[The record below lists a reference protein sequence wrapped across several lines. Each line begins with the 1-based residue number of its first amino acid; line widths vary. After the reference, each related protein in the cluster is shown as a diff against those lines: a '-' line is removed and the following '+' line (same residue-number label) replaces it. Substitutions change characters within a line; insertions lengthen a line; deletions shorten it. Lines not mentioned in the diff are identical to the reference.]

1 MRETTIERRQ
11 HPRLDAGG
19 HPGRL
24 GLSASV
30 RVLDLSFAGALI
42 ETDAWLAPDREYP
55 LRLEPGIQLT
65 ALVVRSSFARVESS
79 PAGPRNVYRAG
90 LIFAPPSE
98 QVRQQLLLLLRS
110 LKEVVPAAAAGGD
123 PLPLELAVAV

>member
-1 MRETTIERRQ
+1 M
-11 HPRLDAGG
+11 AAG

-24 GLSASV
+24 GLSGSI

-55 LRLEPGIQLT
+55 VRLEPGIQLT
-65 ALVVRSSFARVESS
+65 ALVVRCSFARVDRT
-79 PAGPRNVYRAG
+79 ADGPRNVYQAG
-90 LIFAPPSE
+90 LLFAPPSDH
-98 QVRQQLLLLLRS
+98 VRQQLLLLLRS
-110 LKEVVPAAAAGGD
+110 LSEVATLLD